1 MLSKQRH
8 IFLFYALLVAYLAAN
23 TYVLVYKRNFFYLF
37 QLIPVGI
44 VIAYTTIYN
53 IDKLV
58 FFMVFATPLAI
69 TLKNMGISDG
79 IDLSLPTEPLMALI
93 MVVYLINQLKFR
105 VTDIKVLK
113 HPITR
118 IIILQ
123 LIWMAITM
131 LFSESVLIS
140 FKYLVA
146 RMWFVFSCYF
156 MTAQLFK
163 ERKNLNTFI
172 LVYAVSLALVCIYT
186 ILEHSQYNFDDKT
199 ADWVVSPF
207 YNDHTAYGAVLA
219 MFIPVLIA
227 MLFQKN
233 NTFFV
238 KSLSLGLLALFVLAI
253 ILSFARAGWLSLVL
267 AFGVLLTILLKMKFR
282 TILFIIV
289 IGGGVFL
296 AFQEE
301 ILIALGRNNTDA
313 EGGFAN
319 NIESVTNIST
329 DASNLERL
337 NRWSC
342 AIRMFYDKP
351 FLGWGPGT
359 YQFYYAPYQLSKD
372 RTIIS
377 TNFGTNGNAHS
388 EYLGSLCEQ
397 GLLGSLLFFI
407 LLFATMFLGY
417 RLAYTVKD
425 RNLRFLSIGVFL
437 GTFTYFVHGFL
448 NNFLD
453 TDKLSVPFWGFLAIL
468 VCIDTYHKDT
478 ENAKEET
485 ASLAEADY
493 GK

>member
-1 MLSKQRH
+1 MLSKQRY
-8 IFLFYALLVAYLAAN
+8 IFLFYALLVVYLLAN
-23 TYVLVYKRNFFYLF
+23 TYVMVNKRNFFYLF

-44 VIAYTTIYN
+44 LIAYTTIYH

-58 FFMVFATPLAI
+58 YFMVFATPLAI
-69 TLKNMGISDG
+69 TLKNLGVSDG
-79 IDLSLPTEPLMALI
+79 IDLSLPTEPLMALV
-93 MVVYLINQLKFR
+93 MLVYLLNQLKYKI
-105 VTDIKVLK
+105 TDSRILK
-113 HPITR
+113 HPLTL

-123 LIWMAITM
+123 LVWMTITM
-131 LFSESVLIS
+131 LASESVLVS

-146 RMWFVFSCYF
+146 RLWFVFSCFF
-156 MTAQLFK
+156 MSSYLFK
-163 ERKNLNTFI
+163 DKKRIPTFI
-172 LVYAVSLALVCIYT
+172 LVYAVSLALVCVYT
-186 ILEHSQYNFDDKT
+186 ILQHAQYNFDDKT

-219 MFIPVLIA
+219 MFIPVMCA

-233 NTFFV
+233 NSFFV
-238 KSLSLGLLALFVLAI
+238 KVLCSGLLVLFVLAI
-253 ILSFARAGWLSLVL
+253 VLSFARAGWLSLVL
-267 AFGVLLTILLKMKFR
+267 ALGVLITLLLRIKLRTILLA
-282 TILFIIV
+282 LV
-289 IGGGVFL
+289 IGGGLFFS
-296 AFQEE
+296 FQEE

-313 EGGFAN
+313 EGGFSN
-319 NIESVTNIST
+319 NVESVTNIST

-388 EYLGSLCEQ
+388 EYLGALCEQ
-397 GLLGSLLFFI
+397 GLIGSLLVFA
-407 LLFATMFLGY
+407 LLFGTLYWGY
-417 RLAYTVKD
+417 HLVYTVTDKNM
-425 RNLRFLSIGVFL
+425 RLLTIGVFL
-437 GTFTYFVHGFL
+437 GILTYFVHGFL

-468 VCIDTYHKDT
+468 VCIDVYHKNEATTSKNIKLT
-478 ENAKEET
+478 E
-485 ASLAEADY
+485 
-493 GK
+493 